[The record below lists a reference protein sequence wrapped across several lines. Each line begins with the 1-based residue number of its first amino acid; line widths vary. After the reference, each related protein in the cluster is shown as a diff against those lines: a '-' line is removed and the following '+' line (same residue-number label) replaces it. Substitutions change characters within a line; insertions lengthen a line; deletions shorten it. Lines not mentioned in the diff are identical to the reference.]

1 MKEDLSRGSYY
12 SANVQRNVSQGKF
25 RDYGEFLNSLEMV
38 AEIAPFAPVY
48 LERIAQLINK
58 TNQFNLTTRRYTA
71 AEVEAMAKDP
81 QCLTLYGRLND
92 KFGDN
97 GLVSVLVGRVA
108 GETLEIDVWLMSCRV
123 LKREM
128 ELAMFDTLVEHCQA
142 RGIRK
147 IVGVY
152 IPTKKNAM
160 VAGLYEELGFTTAG
174 KSEGERQAWEYDV
187 PSDYELKS
195 SHVQRISP
203 AESATRVSSV
213 S

>member
-1 MKEDLSRGSYY
+1 M
-12 SANVQRNVSQGKF
+12 AN
-25 RDYGEFLNSLEMV
+25 
-38 AEIAPFAPVY
+38 
-48 LERIAQLINK
+48 
-58 TNQFNLTTRRYTA
+58 
-71 AEVEAMAKDP
+71 DP

-128 ELAMFDTLVEHCQA
+128 ELAMFDTLVEQCQA

-160 VAGLYEELGFTTAG
+160 VARLYGELGVYEHRGNRGPTVRVAIRGTAG
-174 KSEGERQAWEYDV
+174 LCGEIEPY
-187 PSDYELKS
+187 S
-195 SHVQRISP
+195 
-203 AESATRVSSV
+203 
-213 S
+213 